1 MCRDNRYVHTFKAV
15 PLRLVRAVTKTVVL
29 VGMCTYIEVEQDFN
43 FGHSALI
50 WPKTAAAA
58 K

>member
-29 VGMCTYIEVEQDFN
+29 FGMCSLCTYIGQTKLEFRPCGLN
-43 FGHSALI
+43 L
-50 WPKTAAAA
+50 AAAA